1 MFPGLLQSA
10 DYQDFIQH
18 LASPYDLRRRAALH
32 LDSFN
37 SWHDNDEDDK
47 DASLNSCSV
56 KRRRSLQ
63 SSADASPSK
72 IHKVNHNPVL
82 NAGPNEGSRLGT
94 SDDTKSDDCLLPS
107 TDLSSAPRKQ
117 KRGCVACHDLD
128 LDCSFAT
135 DPDQSSYPCE
145 TCAFDGMECVPT
157 PEPKW
162 KRSCEGCKTR
172 NGVFCSYKYAD
183 YDHSQ
188 PCQPCVNVGF
198 PCVAGP
204 AKRPPFISQETES
217 VSSANPSSPCDDEDD
232 YGDYDANE
240 EFAWLPSDSAPDVDD
255 KESLPDYEDCG
266 DYTPSVI
273 AIQAVCSKGPS
284 FNCDESDSYHPS
296 AIATQAV
303 DDEESLPDY
312 EYYDRH
318 TPSVTAT
325 QAVNDEEPLA
335 DYEDYDGYTPSAIAA
350 QAVNDE
356 EPLADYEDYGYHTPS
371 VTATQ
376 AVDDEESF
384 VDYEDRGDYTPSV
397 IAIQAVCSKGPSF
410 DCHESDS
417 YHPSAIAT
425 QAVDD
430 EESLPDYEYYAYHTP
445 SVTATQAV
453 NDEEP
458 LADYE
463 DYDDYTPS
471 AIAAQAVYS
480 GLPSLNCEKSRDY
493 TPSVIEAHA
502 MGNEQSY
509 DDYGD
514 GYNGD
519 FDGDYDDYYEH
530 DQHTH
535 PADPVQRAKDEQS
548 LSDGADY
555 GDYTP
560 SVVAVH
566 DVGSDG
572 LGLFLDLSDD
582 AASPPESSQTK
593 CIEVIEI
600 SDSDSDNNTVKPG
613 VIDVIEISDTDSNH
627 GTVGSPGLDN
637 TEPVDFLEYSDSE
650 SDNQGD
656 IKGQLKDIIEISD
669 DDLEGEIA
677 GDGSPY
683 ESDQQ
688 PDYEFV
694 YDTDSEDDG
703 FDDNLP

>member
-1 MFPGLLQSA
+1 MAYSSDRLDRARFMFPGLLQSA
-10 DYQDFIQH
+10 DYQEFFQH

-47 DASLNSCSV
+47 DASLNSCGV

-72 IHKVNHNPVL
+72 IHKANHNPVL
-82 NAGPNEGSRLGT
+82 NAGPKEGSRHET
-94 SDDTKSDDCLLPS
+94 SDYTKSEDSLLLS
-107 TDLSSAPRKQ
+107 TDLSSIPRKQ

-145 TCAFDGMECVPT
+145 TCAFDGMECVPI

-172 NGVFCSYKYAD
+172 NGVFCSYRYAD

-204 AKRPPFISQETES
+204 AKRPPFISQESQS
-217 VSSANPSSPCDDEDD
+217 VSSANPSSPCDGDDD

-266 DYTPSVI
+266 DYTPSAI

-312 EYYDRH
+312 EYYDH
-318 TPSVTAT
+318 HPPSVTAT
-325 QAVNDEEPLA
+325 
-335 DYEDYDGYTPSAIAA
+335 

-384 VDYEDRGDYTPSV
+384 ADYEDRGDYTPSV
-397 IAIQAVCSKGPSF
+397 IAIQAVCSAGPSF
-410 DCHESDS
+410 NCDESGS

-430 EESLPDYEYYAYHTP
+430 EESLPDFEY
-445 SVTATQAV
+445 
-453 NDEEP
+453 
-458 LADYE
+458 
-463 DYDDYTPS
+463 YDDYTPS
-471 AIAAQAVYS
+471 TIAAQAVYS
-480 GLPSLNCEKSRDY
+480 GRPSLNCERSRDY

-502 MGNEQSY
+502 MGNELSY

-519 FDGDYDDYYEH
+519 YDDYYDDYYEH
-530 DQHTH
+530 DQHKN

-555 GDYTP
+555 GDHTP

-572 LGLFLDLSDD
+572 LGLFVDLSDD

-593 CIEVIEI
+593 WIEVIEI

-637 TEPVDFLEYSDSE
+637 TEPVDFLEHSDSE
-650 SDNQGD
+650 SGNEGN
-656 IKGQLKDIIEISD
+656 IKGQLENIIEISD